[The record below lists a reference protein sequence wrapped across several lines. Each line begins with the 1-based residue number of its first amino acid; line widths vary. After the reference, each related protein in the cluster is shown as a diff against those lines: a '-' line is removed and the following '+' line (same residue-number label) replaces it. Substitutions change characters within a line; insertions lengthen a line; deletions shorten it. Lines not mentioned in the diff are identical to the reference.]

1 MSTIST
7 NYEAAKGALYSTT
20 YSTTSNKLSA
30 LKDSVV
36 GNTSKLYSSAK
47 ETAISTLSSVKEILQ
62 NTSKE
67 TRLTAVA
74 VIALGAYN
82 HANTQ
87 ALSKK
92 IEVLSQETSFY
103 GYRAADVLPNLVSI
117 LVLICTA
124 NDAIINWSQ

>member
-7 NYEAAKGALYSTT
+7 RYEAAKNALYST
-20 YSTTSNKLSA
+20 YSTTTLTLSN
-30 LKDSVV
+30 LKNSVV

-47 ETAISTLSSVKEILQ
+47 ETTISTLSSVKEILQ

-103 GYRAADVLPNLVSI
+103 GYRAADVLPNVVSI
-117 LVLICTA
+117 LVLTCTA
-124 NDAIINWSQ
+124 NDVITDWSQ